1 MVFTQAFCH
10 TYVKN
15 LKGLAHPSFY
25 RQSPF
30 MNYSPPPPPLTPKPP
45 HEITPPPPPPAPSFL
60 QTNLEPFLPRFFK
73 NLNPH
78 INKESL

>member
-30 MNYSPPPPPLTPKPP
+30 MNYSPPPP
-45 HEITPPPPPPAPSFL
+45 APSFL